1 MRHLNSSL
9 LYREIQKGWDLNN
22 DIKYHKSAGLC
33 WYKNRNEIR

>member
-1 MRHLNSSL
+1 MRHLNSSH

-22 DIKYHKSAGLC
+22 DIKYHTSGLC